1 MGLPRPDLQELVEKD
16 EHHYCEGVETH
27 VCVKVVAVADFP
39 TRFGKFNIVAFYNN
53 HDEKEH
59 VAMVRGNFY
68 GRVGVPVRIHSECLT
83 GDALGSLRCDCRD
96 QLMTALTMIGRMRTG
111 IVIYL
116 RQEGRGIGLV
126 NKLKAYQLQDHGC
139 DTFEA
144 NRALGFADDER
155 DFSIA
160 AHILRTL
167 KVRSVRLITNNPKK
181 IEGLERAGIEV
192 AGRIP
197 LAIPPNVHNR
207 RYLRTKMDKSGHM
220 LQEVLATKGM
230 KRRKGRRVK
239 GKGRTGKRGER

>member
-1 MGLPRPDLQELVEKD
+1 M
-16 EHHYCEGVETH
+16 T
-27 VCVKVVAVADFP
+27 
-39 TRFGKFNIVAFYNN
+39 
-53 HDEKEH
+53 
-59 VAMVRGNFY
+59 
-68 GRVGVPVRIHSECLT
+68 
-83 GDALGSLRCDCRD
+83 SL
-96 QLMTALTMIGRMRTG
+96 AMIGKLRAG
-111 IVIYL
+111 ILVYL

-181 IEGLERAGIEV
+181 IEGLEKHGIKV

-197 LAIPPNVHNR
+197 LAIPPNVHNL
-207 RYLRTKMDKSGHM
+207 RYLRSKMDKSGHF
-220 LQEVLATKGM
+220 LQEVLANKG
-230 KRRKGRRVK
+230 RKGR
-239 GKGRTGKRGER
+239 KGRSVRLAKGT

>member
-1 MGLPRPDLQELVEKD
+1 MRLPRPDLQELVEKD
-16 EHHYCEGVETH
+16 EEHYCEGVETR

-59 VAMVRGNFY
+59 VAVVRGDFY
-68 GRVGVPVRIHSECLT
+68 GRESVPVRLHSECLT

-96 QLMTALTMIGRMRTG
+96 QLMTALAMLGRMRAG
-111 IVIYL
+111 ILVYL
-116 RQEGRGIGLV
+116 RQEGRGIGLL

-181 IEGLERAGIEV
+181 IEGLEKHGIRV
-192 AGRIP
+192 TGRIP
-197 LAIPPNVHNR
+197 LAIPPNAHNL
-207 RYLRTKMDKSGHM
+207 RYLRSKMEKSGHL
-220 LQEVLATKGM
+220 LQEVLPAKGRGTM
-230 KRRKGRRVK
+230 GRKGRK
-239 GKGRTGKRGER
+239 AQ